1 MQILSCSSAGFLVAI
16 CGLLLRSQ
24 ALISGARSP
33 NFETKDPS
41 IESKAL
47 SSDLTVSIVFLI
59 MLLAG
64 PAIVTIILASKSK
77 IMALMRPR
85 NQDDAKLGA
94 AVYDT
99 GDDVRLCFYPLA
111 QKWKQWRGRRVAPE
125 MKLKEQKAAA
135 VLASAAIFY
144 SKSKPHKPTTQ
155 TSALSEN

>member
-16 CGLLLRSQ
+16 CGLLLRDQ

-41 IESKAL
+41 IESKTL

-64 PAIVTIILASKSK
+64 PAVVTVILASKSK
-77 IMALMRPR
+77 IMALIRRKKHSSVKM
-85 NQDDAKLGA
+85 GA
-94 AVYDT
+94 VVHET
-99 GDDVRLCFYPLA
+99 GEDVRLSFFPLSK
-111 QKWKQWRGRRVAPE
+111 KWKKWRGRKVTPE
-125 MKLKEQKAAA
+125 MELKEQKAAA
-135 VLASAAIFY
+135 VLASAAILY
-144 SKSKPHKPTTQ
+144 AKQKPRKQISQ

>member
-41 IESKAL
+41 IESKSL

-77 IMALMRPR
+77 ILALMRPR
-85 NQDDAKLGA
+85 NLDGAKLGA
-94 AVYDT
+94 VSDA
-99 GDDVRLCFYPLA
+99 GDDVRLCFYPLE
-111 QKWKQWRGRRVAPE
+111 QKWRQWRGRRVAPE
-125 MKLKEQKAAA
+125 MKLKQQKAAA
-135 VLASAAIFY
+135 VLASAAILY
-144 SKSKPHKPTTQ
+144 SKAKPRKPTTQ
-155 TSALSEN
+155 PSALSEN